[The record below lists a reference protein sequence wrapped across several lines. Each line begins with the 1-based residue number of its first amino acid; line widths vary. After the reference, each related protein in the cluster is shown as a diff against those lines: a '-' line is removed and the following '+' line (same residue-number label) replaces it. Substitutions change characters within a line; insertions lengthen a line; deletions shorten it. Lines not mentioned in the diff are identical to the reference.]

1 MSKRSNWALPYFI
14 FLVLF
19 VVLPLVL
26 IVVYALQDGNGG
38 FTLSNVSRFFTD
50 SDALS
55 TFAVSIE
62 VAVENTLIC
71 LLLGYPAAYILA
83 DRNLNKSAV
92 TVILFI
98 LPMWINALMR
108 TLATAELFNVFGFT
122 LGKGTLLF
130 GMVYDYLPFMI
141 YPIYNV
147 LLKMD
152 KSYSEAAADLGAT
165 PIQVFGKVT
174 LPLSMPGISS
184 GILMVFMPTV
194 STFAI
199 SEFLTNNKIKL
210 FGTIIQE
217 NINSSMWNYGAA
229 LSLIMLVII
238 GLTTILLGGDERE
251 VQDTGTGLYLAASG
265 APLRTDRVHRDILLH
280 RGQDTRELDGILLRT
295 LQEHILRRS
304 QRRSRPHG
312 RHQEHPYHCVHRRC
326 CLNLARNCL
335 GHRNIQPQ
343 GKEEEDNPVPEQH
356 SDDQP

>member
-1 MSKRSNWALPYFI
+1 MSKRSNWAIPYFI
-14 FLVLF
+14 FLLLF
-19 VVLPLVL
+19 VVLPLIL
-26 IVVYALQDGNGG
+26 IVVYAFQDGNGG
-38 FTLSNVSRFFTD
+38 FTWSNISRFFTD
-50 SDALS
+50 ADALN
-55 TFAVSIE
+55 TFAVSVE
-62 VAVENTLIC
+62 VAIENTLIC

-83 DRNLNKSAV
+83 DKNLNKSAV

-152 KSYSEAAADLGAT
+152 NSYAEAAADLGAT
-165 PIQVFGKVT
+165 PVQVFGKVT
-174 LPLSMPGISS
+174 LPLSMPGIFS

-238 GLTTILLGGDERE
+238 GLTTVLLGGDERE
-251 VQDTGTGLYLAASG
+251 VEGGT
-265 APLRTDRVHRDILLH
+265 I
-280 RGQDTRELDGILLRT
+280 
-295 LQEHILRRS
+295 
-304 QRRSRPHG
+304 
-312 RHQEHPYHCVHRRC
+312 
-326 CLNLARNCL
+326 
-335 GHRNIQPQ
+335 
-343 GKEEEDNPVPEQH
+343 
-356 SDDQP
+356 

>member
-1 MSKRSNWALPYFI
+1 MNKRSSWAFPYLI

-19 VVLPLVL
+19 VVLPLLL
-26 IVVYALQDGNGG
+26 IALYAIRDGSGG
-38 FTLSNVSRFFTD
+38 FTLSNLTRFFTD
-50 SDALS
+50 GDALS

-62 VAVENTLIC
+62 VAIENTLIC
-71 LLLGYPAAYILA
+71 LLLGYPAAWILA
-83 DRNLNKSAV
+83 NKDLNKSAV
-92 TVILFI
+92 TAILFI

-108 TLATAELFNVFGFT
+108 TLATAELFNSLGFT
-122 LGKGTLLF
+122 LGKGTLIF

-152 KSYSEAAADLGAT
+152 KSYGEAAADLGAT
-165 PIQVFGKVT
+165 PSEVFRKVT
-174 LPLSMPGISS
+174 LPLSKPGIFS

-238 GLTTILLGGDERE
+238 GLTTIILGGDERE
-251 VQDTGTGLYLAASG
+251 VEGGTL
-265 APLRTDRVHRDILLH
+265 
-280 RGQDTRELDGILLRT
+280 
-295 LQEHILRRS
+295 
-304 QRRSRPHG
+304 
-312 RHQEHPYHCVHRRC
+312 
-326 CLNLARNCL
+326 
-335 GHRNIQPQ
+335 
-343 GKEEEDNPVPEQH
+343 
-356 SDDQP
+356 

>member
-1 MSKRSNWALPYFI
+1 MRKRSNWAIPYFI

-19 VVLPLVL
+19 VVLPLLL
-26 IVVYALQDGNGG
+26 IVVYAFQDGNGG
-38 FTLSNVSRFFTD
+38 FTFGNITRFFTD
-50 SDALS
+50 KDALS

-62 VAVENTLIC
+62 VAIENTLIC

-83 DRNLNKSAV
+83 DSSLNKSAA

-122 LGKGTLLF
+122 LGKGTLLY
-130 GMVYDYLPFMI
+130 GMVYDFLPFMI

-152 KSYSEAAADLGAT
+152 KSYAEAAADLGAT
-165 PIQVFGKVT
+165 PAQVFRKVT

-229 LSLIMLVII
+229 LSLIMLIII
-238 GLTTILLGGDERE
+238 GLTTVLMGGDEHE
-251 VQDTGTGLYLAASG
+251 IEGGT
-265 APLRTDRVHRDILLH
+265 V
-280 RGQDTRELDGILLRT
+280 
-295 LQEHILRRS
+295 
-304 QRRSRPHG
+304 
-312 RHQEHPYHCVHRRC
+312 
-326 CLNLARNCL
+326 
-335 GHRNIQPQ
+335 
-343 GKEEEDNPVPEQH
+343 
-356 SDDQP
+356 